1 MSDEIKNIE
10 PKVKNISESAIPLQF
25 KSEIKPEDPS
35 QKYSDEEVLKVEGFL
50 EILQDYGVLR
60 AKDAELVVTEYD
72 NFPTDVYIS
81 QSQIRRFALR
91 KGDLI
96 EGLARPPKE
105 NERYLS
111 L

>member
-1 MSDEIKNIE
+1 MPENEIKEVVPNGNNVIASN
-10 PKVKNISESAIPLQF
+10 VASAQF
-25 KSEIKPEDPS
+25 KSEDPS
-35 QKYSDEEVLKVEGFL
+35 QKYSDEEVLKIEGFL